1 MKGRYVMKNK
11 VLLSVLAVTLAAA
24 FASPLSAAR
33 KHPGSLKYPD
43 LKVEVPAV
51 LDISFAN
58 GMEGFMIED
67 HEIPMVNVV
76 ILFKTYFPAKEKYGL
91 NEVAQWTMRNGGSGK
106 WPADKLNDELE
117 FLPANVE
124 VFGGDLSTMI
134 FVNCLKKDLVEV
146 LGIMADLVMDP
157 AFPEDKVTKKK
168 EDMLEEI
175 RRRNDQPRD
184 IMNRE
189 FSRLVY
195 GDHPYGWETMEASVS
210 AITRDDLSRFHA
222 EYFHPNN
229 ALIGISGD
237 VTKPE
242 MEKLVADAFAGW
254 EKGAVT
260 IPEVPQLGETPPASY
275 NYFYKD
281 ISQAYMAIGHLGIN
295 SKNPDRCA
303 VEIMNF
309 ILGGGSF
316 TSWITTEV
324 REKKGLAYSTG
335 SRYSSDAFAAGTF
348 RAFAQTSAGEYS
360 RAMQIIVD
368 QIDRMKKEGPTP
380 QELKSAVDSYLNS
393 QVFEYDSK
401 AGMVQRLL
409 NLKFEGRP
417 LDTPE
422 TDMKM
427 YAALTVDDIKAA
439 AAKYL
444 HPEKLTIL
452 IVGDKAQFDRQL
464 SEFGPVNEIEPEK

>member
-1 MKGRYVMKNK
+1 MKNK
-11 VLLSVLAVTLAAA
+11 VLLSVLAAMLAVA

-33 KHPGSLKYPD
+33 KHPSALKYPD
-43 LKVEVPAV
+43 LKIDVPEV

-91 NEVAQWTMRNGGSGK
+91 NEIARWTIRNGGSGK

-124 VFGGDLSTMI
+124 VLGGDLSTVI
-134 FVNCLKKDLVEV
+134 FVNCLKKDLVEA

-157 AFPEDKVTKKK
+157 AFPEEKVTKKK

-175 RRRNDQPRD
+175 RRRNDQPRN

-195 GDHPYGWETMEASVS
+195 GEHPYGWETTEASVS
-210 AITRDDLSRFHA
+210 AITRDDLERFHS
-222 EYFHPNN
+222 EYFHPEN

-242 MEKLVADAFAGW
+242 MEKLIADAFAGW

-260 IPEVPQLGETPPASY
+260 IPEVPILGETPPATY
-275 NYFYKD
+275 NYYYKD
-281 ISQAYMAIGHLGIN
+281 INQAYMTIGHLGIN
-295 SKNPDRCA
+295 SNNPDRCA

-316 TSWITTEV
+316 TSWITEEV
-324 REKKGLAYSTG
+324 RVKKGLAYSAG

-360 RAMQIIVD
+360 RAMQIIID
-368 QIDRMKKEGPTP
+368 QIERMKTEGPTP
-380 QELKSAVDSYLNS
+380 QELKNAVDSYLNS

-422 TDMKM
+422 RDMKK
-427 YAALTVDDIKAA
+427 YAALTVDDIKTA

-464 SEFGPVNEIEPEK
+464 SEFGPVNEIETGK

>member
-1 MKGRYVMKNK
+1 MKTK
-11 VLLSVLAVTLAAA
+11 VFISVLAVMLAAA
-24 FASPLSAAR
+24 FASPLSAGR
-33 KHPGSLKYPD
+33 KHPSELKYPD
-43 LKVEVPAV
+43 LKVNVPGV

-76 ILFKTYFPAKEKYGL
+76 ILFKTYFPAREKYGL

-124 VFGGDLSTMI
+124 IFGGDLSTMV

-146 LGIMADLVMDP
+146 LGIMADLVTDP

-168 EDMLEEI
+168 EDMIEEI

-189 FSRLVY
+189 FSGLVY
-195 GDHPYGWETMEASVS
+195 GDHPYGWETSEASVS
-210 AITRDDLSRFHA
+210 AITREDLELFHA
-222 EYFHPNN
+222 SYFCPDN

-242 MEKLVADAFAGW
+242 MEKLLGDAFAGW
-254 EKGAVT
+254 EKAEVS
-260 IPEVPQLGETPPASY
+260 IPEVPKLGDTPPATY
-275 NYFYKD
+275 NYYYKD

-295 SKNPDRCA
+295 SNNPDRCA

-324 REKKGLAYSTG
+324 REKKGLAYSAG

-348 RAFAQTSAGEYS
+348 MAFAQTSAGEYS

-368 QIDRMKKEGPTP
+368 QIAKMKTEGPTAE
-380 QELKSAVDSYLNS
+380 ELKKAVDSYLNS

-409 NLKFEGRP
+409 NLRFEGRP

-422 TDMKM
+422 TDMKK

-444 HPEKLTIL
+444 QLDKLTIL
-452 IVGDKAQFDRQL
+452 VVGDKAQFDRQL
-464 SEFGPVNEIEPEK
+464 SEFGPVNEIEPGK